1 MSLSKF
7 IEKEANEIIDKID
20 FKPLDGK
27 SIIIT
32 GASGIVGTYLIACL
46 KMYSKK
52 STNPPTVYAV
62 TRSNPTNFFSE
73 LLDFKNSKVLIGDLA
88 NFKFLETFPLVD
100 YIIHA
105 AGYGQ
110 PGKFLNDPINTFN
123 VNVFSELV
131 LYNKL
136 VKPGNF
142 LFISTSEV
150 YSGLME
156 SPFKEIQIGNT
167 NTNHFRACY
176 IESKRCGEAIASSFK
191 QLGVN
196 AKSAR
201 LSLAYGPGTR
211 PGDERVLNDFIFGAI
226 SKGSIKLRDSG
237 SALRTYCYITDA
249 VEMLWNILF
258 FGKHDIYNVGGF
270 SKTSIADLAK
280 SVCNILNSAC
290 EIPKDDINKL
300 SGAPEDVS
308 LDMERYI
315 SEFKKVQLPVS
326 IDGRMVALYLYHSSD
341 LLLTKNINKLSE
353 QLDIYS
359 QHLKSNFDS
368 AKSSGL

>member
-7 IEKEANEIIDKID
+7 IEQEANEIVDKID
-20 FKPLDGK
+20 FSPLEGK

-46 KMYSKK
+46 KMYSKR
-52 STNPPTVYAV
+52 SNNPPIVYAV
-62 TRSNPTNFFSE
+62 TRSNPTSFFSE
-73 LLDFKNSKVLIGDLA
+73 LLDFKNSKILIGDLSK
-88 NFKFLETFPLVD
+88 FEFLESFPYVD

-110 PGKFLNDPINTFN
+110 PGKFLNDPLNTFN

-136 VKPGNF
+136 IKPGNF

-150 YSGLME
+150 YSGLTE
-156 SPFKEIQIGNT
+156 SPFKETQIGNT

-176 IESKRCGEAIASSFK
+176 IESKRCGEAISSSFR

-196 AKSAR
+196 SKSAR

-226 SKGSIKLRDSG
+226 SKASIKLRDSG

-249 VEMLWNILF
+249 VEMLWNILLY
-258 FGKHDIYNVGGF
+258 GKNDIYNVGGF

-280 SVCNILNSAC
+280 NVCSILNSKC
-290 EIPKDDINKL
+290 EIPQDDINKL

-308 LDMERYI
+308 LDMGRYI
-315 SEFKKVQLPVS
+315 SEFNKVDFVTLEEGLKRTIEWQKE
-326 IDGRMVALYLYHSSD
+326 LY
-341 LLLTKNINKLSE
+341 K
-353 QLDIYS
+353 
-359 QHLKSNFDS
+359 
-368 AKSSGL
+368 